1 VVLVVWE
8 ALAMFSII
16 QVWALNMQSKF
27 NEDSVNIQ

>member
-8 ALAMFSII
+8 ALAMFFII